1 MAAKYN
7 YVKEF
12 KGYVSKP
19 DVTNTDER
27 YLTKGSLNVLV
38 NDGEKVTGRRGYSL
52 FGAASTVRKPI
63 QSTFTWNTSSATE
76 LTLRGTDNSLQV
88 YFNNA
93 WRDVITG
100 LPTAQFGFPRSSKS
114 GIWDDSE
121 GIDILP
127 FVAKDANIYTWNGAI
142 GTIDSTT
149 SNTIVLT
156 GDTIAVQRFFT
167 TSGTL
172 IVNGTEYAYTGT
184 SGNTFTGVTPNPT
197 GEANGSVVS
206 QKVTT
211 NSNKPGSGLTNDICE
226 ILNNQLYVGDFSS
239 REVYISTNTDLTDFT
254 TISTPREP
262 GESLI
267 LTLDNAPVA
276 FVVQE
281 ENMYIS
287 AGTSDWY
294 QVVTTLQN
302 SGSTF
307 IENIAIKKLK
317 NAPQQAVK
325 EKDLTANI
333 KNAVVYISNEPTL
346 DSLGRVENITTP
358 QSTPLSDPI
367 KPDFDSYNFT
377 GGDIIYYKNQVFISV
392 PEESLVLIYD
402 LANSWW
408 QPPQQ
413 LPVAKFSV
421 YQGKLLGHSK
431 EVQETYEMFPSN
443 MFSDNGNIIN
453 MQAVFAYRDFGD
465 RALLKEFDEYY
476 TEGYIKPSTNLTLT
490 LQFDFE
496 GASSEVEYTIH
507 GNDKTITFGKGTET
521 GLGSLPLGSA
531 TLGSSSEE
539 PRELKKFRHVQ
550 GTTKVPF
557 WEMRAIY
564 STTADN
570 AEFEIIAHGP
580 QVRFSPNQNNSI
592 TK

>member
-1 MAAKYN
+1 MAAKYD

-19 DVTNTDER
+19 DVTNTDKR
-27 YLTKGSLNVLV
+27 YLTKGSFNVLV
-38 NDGEKVTGRRGYSL
+38 NDGEKVTGRNGYSL
-52 FGAASTVRKPI
+52 FGAASTDRKPI
-63 QSTFTWNTSSATE
+63 ESTFTWNTSSATE
-76 LTLRGTDNSLQV
+76 LTLRGTDNKLQA
-88 YFNNA
+88 YFNDA
-93 WRDVITG
+93 WQDVITG

-121 GIDILP
+121 GLDTLP

-184 SGNTFTGVTPNPT
+184 SGNTFTGVTPDPT
-197 GEANGSVVS
+197 GEADGSVVS

-211 NSNKPGSGLTNDICE
+211 NNNAPGSGLTNDICE
-226 ILNNQLYVGDFSS
+226 ILNNQLYVGDYSS

-294 QVVTTLQN
+294 QVVIELQN
-302 SGSTF
+302 SGTAF
-307 IENIAIKKLK
+307 IENISVKKLK
-317 NAPQQAVK
+317 NAPQQAAK

-346 DSLGRVENITTP
+346 DSLGRVESITTP

-367 KPDFDSYNFT
+367 KPDFDNYNFT
-377 GGDIIYYKNQVFISV
+377 GGDIIYHKNQVFISV

-413 LPVAKFSV
+413 LPIAKFSV

-431 EVQETYEMFPSN
+431 EVQETYELFTAN
-443 MFSDNGNIIN
+443 TFSDKGNIIN

-465 RALLKEFDEYY
+465 RASLKEFDEYY

-507 GNDKTITFGKGTET
+507 GNDETITFGKGIEG

-539 PRELKKFRHVQ
+539 PQELKKFRHVQ

-570 AEFEIIAHGP
+570 AQFEINAHGP